1 LTLPDTVKLLPD
13 IDADRLRADLSAVE
27 KHFREHAN
35 SKTAYSDQGDATG
48 WDVLVLRCPGGD
60 PEKIGQNAGGMEDFA
75 DTPYLELTPYVREI
89 LDGLRVPVRGVRFSS
104 LAAGATVPEHT
115 DQPYGV
121 PIGWVRLHIPVITS
135 DRTGLVLNGADYR
148 WKLGEFWYA
157 DFGRPHSV
165 YNKGDQP
172 RVHLIIDSY
181 ISPELFEL
189 FPEDLRGQI
198 TPEDVL
204 FFREER
210 ALPDALSRLHGAV
223 TLPSSFLQLHKEL
236 PTPDQWGATDQD
248 DVTAEL
254 RVQDG
259 RLVLT
264 VGEHDTALA
273 HIGDGEFRPLC
284 WTQEQTMV
292 IAAGEDRPSILFRY
306 RRGGDV
312 VETERKQLSLTAD

>member
-1 LTLPDTVKLLPD
+1 MLTLPDTVKLLPD
-13 IDADRLRADLSAVE
+13 IDAYRLRADLTAVE
-27 KHFREHAN
+27 EHFREHAN
-35 SKTAYSDQGDATG
+35 SKTAYSDKGDATG

-60 PEKIGQNAGGMEDFA
+60 PEAIGHNDGGMEDFA
-75 DTPYLELTPYVREI
+75 DTPYLQLTPYVREI

-104 LAAGATVPEHT
+104 LAAGASVPEHT
-115 DQPYGV
+115 DQPYGL

-165 YNKGDQP
+165 YNEGDEP

-189 FPEDLRGQI
+189 FPDELRQQV
-198 TPEDVL
+198 TPEEVL
-204 FFREER
+204 FFRPEQ
-210 ALPDALSRLHGAV
+210 ALPPELSELRGDIAV
-223 TLPSSFLQLHKEL
+223 PPTFLQLYKEL
-236 PTPDQWGATDQD
+236 PSAEQWSAAGQE
-248 DVTAEL
+248 DVTANL
-254 RVQDG
+254 GMRDG
-259 RLVLT
+259 RLVLSL
-264 VGEHDTALA
+264 GEHDTALA

-292 IAAGEDRPSILFRY
+292 IDSGAGQPSIVFRY
-306 RRGGDV
+306 RRGSSV
-312 VETERKQLSLTAD
+312 VETERKQPALAR